1 MAMTNSLPTL
11 SVSPFREFWD
21 PDERLVNF
29 TPFGGSTA
37 LNVIDYYPGELES
50 QANVSSYNCWL
61 NSFIHI
67 IYKYVAHKVLF
78 LDSGDMRNALLTAS
92 KLPDE
97 KFLSIQMVDS
107 HMIITARNVLIVHII
122 LSTDFDAEKDEDL
135 DYLWHLWYSFAW
147 EDKTRKRFVR
157 DVKRYTNYF

>member
-1 MAMTNSLPTL
+1 
-11 SVSPFREFWD
+11 
-21 PDERLVNF
+21 
-29 TPFGGSTA
+29 
-37 LNVIDYYPGELES
+37 
-50 QANVSSYNCWL
+50 
-61 NSFIHI
+61 
-67 IYKYVAHKVLF
+67 
-78 LDSGDMRNALLTAS
+78 MRNALLTAS
-92 KLPDE
+92 KLPDK